1 MYLETLFDIKDDIP
15 DITSKNI
22 SHIDN
27 FLGSIGKSNLFYK
40 KDFLITITQ
49 KSISEQI
56 LYWLCEKNIIDEKT
70 VICPNCK
77 QETNA
82 KNEDCSICSNH
93 LSKDLEICSY
103 EICADLNY
111 SDLEKEAI
119 KNKNDSLND
128 ISYKLLCTRLNQKI
142 RNHDKAYII
151 FIDLAASTEL
161 GKKNKYEQ
169 SSLIH
174 NIHVYFKTLMKS
186 FYRKYSGIYIKS
198 DGDSCWIYLDNI
210 QCVKEFFT
218 TMINT
223 IYQQDFVSVMK
234 DLNISLDLNLF
245 LKIYLSNSVIGEF
258 IKTDKHSIDFAALD
272 AMTYISRIEKAA
284 KKKILSDYS
293 EKNNFPFFVVS
304 TDNDY
309 GKNCIHLDGI
319 TNFENGFDVWYS
331 DVNELKNMV
340 NNS

>member
-15 DITSKNI
+15 SITSKNI

-27 FLGSIGKSNLFYK
+27 FLGSIGKSNIFYK
-40 KDFLITITQ
+40 KEFFIAITQ
-49 KSISEQI
+49 KNLAEDI
-56 LYWLCEKNIIDEKT
+56 LQWLCDKEIIERNS

-77 QETNA
+77 QETDS
-82 KNEDCSICSNH
+82 KYEDCINCSNH
-93 LSKDLEICSY
+93 LTKDIETCSY

-111 SDLEKEAI
+111 SDLEKTAI
-119 KNKNDSLND
+119 KNKNDTLND
-128 ISYKLLCTRLNQKI
+128 ISYKLLCSRLDQKI

-151 FIDLAASTEL
+151 FIDLADSTEL
-161 GKKNKYEQ
+161 GKQNKYEQ

-174 NIHVYFKTLMKS
+174 NIHEYFKTIMMT

-210 QCVKEFFT
+210 QCVREFFI
-218 TMINT
+218 TMIDT

-234 DLNISLDLNLF
+234 NLNVSMKLNLF
-245 LKIYLSNSVIGEF
+245 LKIYLSNSVIVEF
-258 IKTDKHSIDFAALD
+258 LKTDKHSIDFAALD

-284 KKKILSDYS
+284 KKEILANYS
-293 EKNNFPFFVVS
+293 MKNNFPFFLVS
-304 TDNDY
+304 TENDY
-309 GKNCIHLDGI
+309 GKNCIRLEGI

-331 DVNELKNMV
+331 DVNELKDVV